1 MRPAF
6 PSLIGMIH
14 LPPLPGSPANR
25 WPLARI
31 CQQACRD
38 ARALADA
45 GFDAVIIENFG
56 DAPFRPDRVDPHT
69 VACMTAAAEAVS
81 REIAIPVGIN
91 ALRNDPIAALAVA
104 AACGAAFIRVNVHV
118 GACLADQGILQ
129 GRADETLRFR
139 RRIGCQAAVLAD
151 VHVKHA
157 RPLAPQPIA
166 EAAEETA
173 YRGRADGLIVSGP
186 ATGRPAAMEDLRA
199 VRAAVPDRPLLVG
212 SGASAETV
220 RDLLT
225 VADGVIVGTAIKY
238 DACTTSPVD
247 PDRAAAF
254 VAAAR
259 SRS

>member
-1 MRPAF
+1 MPTAI

-14 LPPLPGSPANR
+14 LPPLPGSPACEQS
-25 WPLARI
+25 LAQI
-31 CQQACRD
+31 CRQACRD
-38 ARALADA
+38 ARVLAEA
-45 GFDAVIIENFG
+45 GFDAVMIENFG

-69 VACMTAAAEAVS
+69 VACMTAAADAVR

-91 ALRNDPIAALAVA
+91 VLRNDPIAALAVA
-104 AACGAAFIRVNVHV
+104 AACGAAFIRINVHV
-118 GACLADQGILQ
+118 GVCAADQGLLQ

-139 RRIGCQAAVLAD
+139 RRIGCDAAVLAD

-157 RPLAPQPIA
+157 RPLVPQSIA

-186 ATGRPAAMEDLRA
+186 ATGRPAAMEDLKA

-212 SGASAETV
+212 SGASAGTV
-220 RDLLT
+220 RELLT
-225 VADGVIVGTAIKY
+225 VADGVIVGTSIKR
-238 DACTTSPVD
+238 DECTTSPVD

-259 SRS
+259 SKP